1 MFGCKLN
8 RLKSLKITNII
19 RCVKR
24 AKYLLYKTLI
34 SLFNMICTTYQQ
46 VQHLK
51 HEMFYPSREPEYA
64 PFFTLISGVCVVY
77 FVKSHVFTFLV
88 HPICFFGSSCFI
100 NAICIYLCILVSNRI
115 SM

>member
-1 MFGCKLN
+1 
-8 RLKSLKITNII
+8 LKSLKITNII
-19 RCVKR
+19 RWVKR

-34 SLFNMICTTYQQ
+34 SLFNMFCTTYQQ

-51 HEMFYPSREPEYA
+51 HELFYPSREPEYA

-77 FVKSHVFTFLV
+77 FVKSHVFTFLA
-88 HPICFFGSSCFI
+88 HPICSCFI
-100 NAICIYLCILVSNRI
+100 IAICIYLCILVSNRI